1 MNKTILSIVVM
12 LMAYYN
18 HTYAET
24 TITYTA
30 TQFQDTTSTQSTA
43 VFSATEM
50 SCKTDSKLVEKA
62 LFRTKGV
69 KKVLISGESITVT
82 FNPQKVSTATLKSV
96 IENTGTCEDPNA
108 KVHKVEILKQQ

>member
-1 MNKTILSIVVM
+1 MNKTLLSIVVM
-12 LMAYYN
+12 LMAFYN
-18 HTYAET
+18 NTYANT
-24 TITYTA
+24 NISNTSN
-30 TQFQDTTSTQSTA
+30 QFQDTASTQTTV

-50 SCKTDSKLVEKA
+50 ACKTDSKMVEKA

-69 KKVLISGESITVT
+69 KKVSILDSNITVT

-108 KVHKVEILKQQ
+108 KVHKVEILNQP